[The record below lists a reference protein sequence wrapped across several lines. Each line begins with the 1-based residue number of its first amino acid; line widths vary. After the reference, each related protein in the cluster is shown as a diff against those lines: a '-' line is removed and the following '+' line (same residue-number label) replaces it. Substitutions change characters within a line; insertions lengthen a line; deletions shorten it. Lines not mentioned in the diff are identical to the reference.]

1 MSRRSWTSRTY
12 WAAVLAVAFVTP
24 AATAQRDDYSGPP
37 ISYETAE
44 VDDPVARL
52 SRQLEAGEIELT
64 FDAEH
69 GYLKGLLTALD
80 VPESSQTLVFSK
92 TSMQRNLISPR
103 TPRALYFN
111 DDVYVGFCQGGGV
124 LELAATD
131 AQQGATFYTLEQS
144 AAEPP
149 RLVRDRGHCLTCHA
163 STRTQDVP
171 GYLVR
176 SVFVSAGGQPEFG
189 SGTFTT
195 DHASPFEERWGG
207 WYVTGTHGDMRHMGN
222 ALYQRREGDVDRE
235 AGANVTSLE
244 GRVATTPYLT
254 PHSDLVA
261 LMVLEHQTQMHNAL
275 AWANYETRRALHQSQ
290 VMNEALDRPA
300 DYLSPTSERRI
311 DAAADRVLEYLL
323 FRDEFPLTSPVA
335 GTSAFTTEFQA
346 RGVRDS
352 QGRSLRDF
360 DLDTRLF
367 RHPCSYLIHSAAFDG
382 LPDVVRGRVLTKL
395 KSILQG
401 GAAAEDY
408 PRLTPADHRALRE
421 ILTETKPEFA
431 ALE

>member
-1 MSRRSWTSRTY
+1 MSPTY
-12 WAAVLAVAFVTP
+12 CLTYCMTTLALAFASSP
-24 AATAQRDDYSGPP
+24 CTAQRDGFSGPP
-37 ISYETAE
+37 INYETAP

-52 SRQLEAGEIELT
+52 ARRLEAGEVELA
-64 FDAEH
+64 FDEEH
-69 GYLKGLLTALD
+69 GYLKSLLGALD

-92 TSMQRNLISPR
+92 TSMQRSRISSR

-131 AQQGATFYTLEQS
+131 AEQGAQFYTLEQS
-144 AAEPP
+144 KEEPP
-149 RLVRDRGHCLTCHA
+149 RLIRDRGNCLTCHA

-176 SVFVSAGGQPEFG
+176 SVFAQASGQPEFG

-207 WYVTGTHGDMRHMGN
+207 WYVTGTHGAMRHMGN
-222 ALYQRREGDVDRE
+222 AVYHRRKGDLDRE

-244 GRVATTPYLT
+244 TRVSTEPYLT
-254 PHSDLVA
+254 EHSDLVA

-275 AWANYETRRALHQSQ
+275 AWANYETRRAIHQSQ

-300 DYLSPTSERRI
+300 DYLSPTSTRRI

-335 GTSAFTTEFQA
+335 GTSGFAEEFAA
-346 RGVRDS
+346 RGVRDAA
-352 QGRSLRDF
+352 GRSLRDF
-360 DLDTRLF
+360 DLQTRLF
-367 RHPCSYLIHSAAFDG
+367 RHPCSYLIYSKAFDG
-382 LPDVVRGRVLTKL
+382 LPDEVRRRVLMKL
-395 KSILQG
+395 KAILRG
-401 GAAAEDY
+401 GTAAEEY
-408 PRLTPADHRALRE
+408 PRLTPADRRALRE